1 MTLIVNIEHDLR
13 SQQSSYYRKGIAV
26 PTEFWSIGAI
36 EMAFFN
42 SRGIVA
48 RGGVSYRSKLV
59 ATTFLSTILFTGYA
73 LAQENSAQTPE
84 GTTVLQQ
91 ITVSAGASQNDVHED
106 SKTVAAKRSSGAT
119 KTDTP
124 LIETPRTVSVVTRK
138 ELDERGAQD
147 LIEAVR
153 YSAGVTT
160 GAYGFD
166 PRFDQIYIRGY
177 DTTTLGDYKD
187 GLRQPYMN
195 YGTFRTDPYSLERIE
210 IIKGPVSV
218 LYGAGTPAGIV
229 SKISKLPT
237 EEKIRE
243 VELLYGTEN
252 RAQAAFDFSGPV
264 TEGSD
269 EFLYRVVGLARNGE
283 TNFDIADDR
292 YFLQPSF
299 TWNPDAATSFT
310 VYGLVQSEETDANV
324 GAVTDPVSGKVL
336 HLRASDL
343 DYDHQ
348 KVRQQQ
354 IGYKFEHDFGNGLT
368 ARQNLR
374 YSHLDLR
381 SRYLGIYGWDGT
393 VAKRGATSISDEMNV
408 FQVDNQLEA
417 KFDTGPL
424 AHTMLFGLDYT
435 KVNSSFGLGFG
446 PVDPAYDF
454 DISNPTYGV
463 SGPTPEY
470 TIGSDADLRQTGV
483 YALDQIE
490 LDKWRFTFGGRQTWV
505 DQSRVPNDGS
515 DSTIVKKDAFSV
527 QAGALYLFDNGVA
540 PFASYATSFEP
551 ITNRSASGD
560 ILEPTE
566 GEQFELGVK
575 YQPPGTDILLSA
587 VAYHLVET
595 NKPVLVDPLALV
607 YRSLGEVTSNGLE
620 LEARASIMDGLD
632 VIAAYNYNRAKITG
646 GDEASG
652 EIGNAPAVTPEHV
665 ATLWAN
671 YKFDESSP
679 VSGLSVGAGLR
690 FLSET
695 YTSTAN
701 TSKNDAALY
710 FDASASYDFGAIDKK
725 YEGVTAAFAVRNIAD
740 DRATVCNSG
749 YCYLGQGRNI
759 TASLKYRW

>member
-1 MTLIVNIEHDLR
+1 
-13 SQQSSYYRKGIAV
+13 
-26 PTEFWSIGAI
+26 
-36 EMAFFN
+36 MAFFDGR
-42 SRGIVA
+42 SVTA
-48 RGGVSYRSKLV
+48 RDEVSYRRRLI
-59 ATTFLSTILFTGYA
+59 ATTFLSTILCTGYA
-73 LAQENSAQTPE
+73 LAQENSVQTSE
-84 GTTVLQQ
+84 ETTVLKQ
-91 ITVSAGASQNDVHED
+91 ITISGGSGQDNSQED
-106 SKTVAAKRSSGAT
+106 NKTVAAKRSSGAT

-124 LIETPRTVSVVTRK
+124 LIETPRSVSVVTRK
-138 ELDERGAQD
+138 ELEQRGAQD
-147 LIEAVR
+147 IIEAVR

-166 PRFDQIYIRGY
+166 PRFDQIYIRGFSA
-177 DTTTLGDYKD
+177 TTIGDYKD

-195 YGTFRTDPYSLERIE
+195 YGTFRTDPYSLERVE

-218 LYGAGTPAGIV
+218 LYGAGTPAGIINKV
-229 SKISKLPT
+229 SKLPT

-243 VELLYGTEN
+243 VELLYGTQN
-252 RAQAAFDFSGPV
+252 RAQAAFDFSGPI

-310 VYGLVQSEETDANV
+310 IYGLVQSEETDAGV
-324 GAVTDPVSGKVL
+324 AALTDPSGKL
-336 HLRASDL
+336 LPLRASDP
-343 DYDHQ
+343 DYDYQ

-354 IGYKFEHDFGNGLT
+354 VGYKFEHDFGNGLT

-381 SRYLGIYGWDGT
+381 SRYLSIYGWKPGTT
-393 VAKRGATSISDEMNV
+393 VAQRGAVAIRDEMNV

-424 AHTMLFGLDYT
+424 AHTMLFGVDYT

-446 PVDPAYDF
+446 PIDPAYDF

-463 SGPTPEY
+463 SGPTPDYNFSIAE
-470 TIGSDADLRQTGV
+470 ADMRQTGI

-490 LDKWRFTFGGRQTWV
+490 MDKWRFTLGGRQTWV
-505 DQSRVPNDGS
+505 EQNRDTKRLDTGVNSLENVR
-515 DSTIVKKDAFSV
+515 KDAFSV
-527 QAGALYLFDNGVA
+527 QAGALYLFENGVA

-551 ITNRSASGD
+551 ITNRSTSD
-560 ILEPTE
+560 SILDPTE

-587 VAYHLVET
+587 VAYHLVEKNRPT
-595 NKPVLVDPLALV
+595 VVNPDLGT
-607 YRSLGEVTSNGLE
+607 YRSLGEVTSKGLE
-620 LEARASIMDGLD
+620 LEARASLMDGLD
-632 VIAAYNYNRAKITG
+632 VVAAYTYNQAEITAG
-646 GDEASG
+646 APT
-652 EIGNAPAVTPEHV
+652 EIGKVPVVTPEHV

-671 YKFDESSP
+671 YKFDESTA
-679 VSGLSVGAGLR
+679 VSGLSLGAGVR

-701 TSKNDAALY
+701 TSKNDAAVYL
-710 FDASASYDFGAIDKK
+710 DASASYDFGAIDKK

-740 DRATVCNSG
+740 DRATVCNDG

>member
-1 MTLIVNIEHDLR
+1 MAFHQDRGAALR
-13 SQQSSYYRKGIAV
+13 GGFLYRKGLITTTCLSALLC
-26 PTEFWSIGAI
+26 GGH
-36 EMAFFN
+36 AF
-42 SRGIVA
+42 
-48 RGGVSYRSKLV
+48 
-59 ATTFLSTILFTGYA
+59 
-73 LAQENSAQTPE
+73 AQEAATETSGDPL
-84 GTTVLQQ
+84 VLQQ
-91 ITVSAGASQNDVHED
+91 VTISGAGQDSSQED
-106 SKTVAAKRSSGAT
+106 NKTVAAKRSSGAT

-124 LIETPRTVSVVTRK
+124 LIETPRSVSVVTRK
-138 ELDERGAQD
+138 ELEERGAQD
-147 LIEAVR
+147 IIEAVR

-166 PRFDQIYIRGY
+166 PRFDQIYIRGFSA
-177 DTTTLGDYKD
+177 TTIGDYKD

-195 YGTFRTDPYSLERIE
+195 YGTFRTDPYSLERVE

-218 LYGAGTPAGIV
+218 LYGAGTPAGIINKV
-229 SKISKLPT
+229 SKLPT

-243 VELLYGTEN
+243 IELLYGTQN

-269 EFLYRVVGLARNGE
+269 EFLYRVVGLARNGD

-324 GAVTDPVSGKVL
+324 GAVTKSGKVYK
-336 HLRASDL
+336 LRASDP
-343 DYDHQ
+343 DYDYQ

-393 VAKRGATSISDEMNV
+393 VAQRGATAISDEMNV

-446 PVDPAYDF
+446 PVDPAYNF
-454 DISNPTYGV
+454 DIDNPTYGV
-463 SGPTPEY
+463 SGPTPDY
-470 TIGSDADLRQTGV
+470 TIGSDAGLRQTGV

-490 LDKWRFTFGGRQTWV
+490 LDKWRFTLGGRQTWV

-515 DSTIVKKDAFSV
+515 ESTIVKKDAFSV

-551 ITNRSASGD
+551 VTNRSDTGD
-560 ILEPTE
+560 ILDPTE
-566 GEQFELGVK
+566 GEQFELGLK

-587 VAYHLVET
+587 VAYHLVEK
-595 NKPVLVDPLALV
+595 NKPVLVDPLALT
-607 YRSLGEVTSNGLE
+607 YRSLGEVTSKGLE
-620 LEARASIMDGLD
+620 LEARASLMDGLD
-632 VIAAYNYNRAKITG
+632 VVAAYTYNHAEITAG
-646 GDEASG
+646 GDV
-652 EIGNAPAVTPEHV
+652 GNAPPVTPEHV

-671 YKFDESSP
+671 YKFDESTA
-679 VSGLSVGAGLR
+679 VSGLSLGAGVR

-695 YTSTAN
+695 YTDTKN
-701 TSKNDAALY
+701 ESKNDAVVYL
-710 FDASASYDFGAIDKK
+710 DASASYDFGAIDKK
-725 YEGVTAAFAVRNIAD
+725 FEGVTAAFAVRNIAD
-740 DRATVCNSG
+740 ERPTICNDG

-759 TASLKYRW
+759 TASVKYRW